1 MLMNSYLL
9 SYYSDAGKSPKSFM
23 MNRQVLLPQKGSYKD
38 QKQPSHTNS
47 SSSSSA
53 KKTFV
58 SAITLDIKNGQC
70 QPSSVPSKTPPTS
83 AVEPSTAAAPSKP
96 GYLRRGQGKGPAH
109 TVSGGA
115 SGNKALNRLP
125 GKTKPHEGSAA
136 CTVPGKKQV
145 QGVCACSYLRLA
157 SPVWVTCCIM
167 FDAVHPLAIQ

>member
-1 MLMNSYLL
+1 MS
-9 SYYSDAGKSPKSFM
+9 
-23 MNRQVLLPQKGSYKD
+23 RQALLPQKGSYKD
-38 QKQPSHTNS
+38 QKQSSHTNS
-47 SSSSSA
+47 SSSPPA
-53 KKTFV
+53 KKIFV
-58 SAITLDIKNGQC
+58 STITLDVKNGQG

-83 AVEPSTAAAPSKP
+83 AVEASTAAAPSKSD
-96 GYLRRGQGKGPAH
+96 YLRKGQGKGPAR

-125 GKTKPHEGSAA
+125 GKTKPHKGSAV

-157 SPVWVTCCIM
+157 PSVLVTCIM